1 MNTFYTQRG
10 ISLIELLIGILLLSL
25 MLSMAVPAW
34 QHTLGRYQHQR
45 TLHRLAQLII
55 TARSLS
61 LLHQTTV
68 TLCPSTTPPTCIA
81 QWQAPLIIKDTHD
94 HILLHTPG
102 LDSGESLTLSAFPS
116 NRYLQFNAV
125 GLLKNSNGTFTYCHG
140 DHTPQDNQLVVSRS
154 GRVRYQSGTT
164 PCKNNKA

>member
-10 ISLIELLIGILLLSL
+10 ISLIDLVIGILLLSL
-25 MLSMAVPAW
+25 MLGMAVPAW
-34 QHTLGRYQHQR
+34 QHTLGKYQHQR
-45 TLHRLAQLII
+45 TM
-55 TARSLS
+55 
-61 LLHQTTV
+61 

-81 QWQAPLIIKDTHD
+81 QWQSPLIIKDTHD
-94 HILLHTPG
+94 HILLHIPA

-154 GRVRYQSGTT
+154 GRIRYQSGTT

>member
-1 MNTFYTQRG
+1 MNTFCTQRG

-34 QHTLGRYQHQR
+34 QHTLGRYKHQR
-45 TLHRLAQLII
+45 TLHRLRQLIT

-61 LLHQTTV
+61 LLHQTPI
-68 TLCPSTTPPTCIA
+68 TLCPSTAPPTCIA
-81 QWQAPLIIKDTHD
+81 QWQQPLIIKDTHD
-94 HILLHTPG
+94 HILVHSPA
-102 LDSGESLTLSAFPS
+102 LDSGETLTLSAFPS

-140 DHTPQDNQLVVSRS
+140 GDTPHDNQLVVSRS
-154 GRVRYQSGTT
+154 GRIRYQSGAAQ
-164 PCKNNKA
+164 CKHNEA